1 MGKTKHDKVAERIAK
16 KQGTRYN
23 EGPGADIQNSR
34 RVIEVESPNTIGD
47 AARQLQGHPKPA
59 YIAVTGSKAIPKAIK
74 YYAGTTIG
82 VMGPSGKIFKR
93 STRGRK
99 K

>member
-1 MGKTKHDKVAERIAK
+1 MAKSKHDKVAGRIAK
-16 KQGTRYN
+16 KQGVKYN
-23 EGPGADIQNSR
+23 KGPGADIQGSR

-47 AARQLQGHPKPA
+47 AGRQLQGHQKPA
-59 YIAVTGSKAIPKAIK
+59 YVAVTDSNLIPKAIK
-74 YYAGTTIG
+74 HYANTTIG

-93 STRGRK
+93 STRGQK